1 MSKIQLLKEVQTKEI
16 TELPEPTGRIAYGF
30 KYNISTGAF
39 DVIRHED
46 GSFVK
51 LPDESI
57 INLEEDYANV
67 VWSDKLLNF
76 SWSTTA
82 PGHLQVEIV

>member
-1 MSKIQLLKEVQTKEI
+1 MGPIQLVKEVVTPGILEF
-16 TELPEPTGRIAYGF
+16 PEPTGKVAYSLM
-30 KYNISTGAF
+30 YALATGAF
-39 DVIRHED
+39 DVVRHDD

-51 LPDESI
+51 LRDDSI
-57 INLEEDYANV
+57 INSSDPIQT